1 MVLSSAGRLMQLREN
16 VKRGRVYSTDSI
28 NTGFGVYPPTDPM
41 IIALAAA
48 LFIGDEI
55 EPASTLSPECDK
67 QAALVASRRPC
78 QVAS

>member
-1 MVLSSAGRLMQLREN
+1 MQLREN